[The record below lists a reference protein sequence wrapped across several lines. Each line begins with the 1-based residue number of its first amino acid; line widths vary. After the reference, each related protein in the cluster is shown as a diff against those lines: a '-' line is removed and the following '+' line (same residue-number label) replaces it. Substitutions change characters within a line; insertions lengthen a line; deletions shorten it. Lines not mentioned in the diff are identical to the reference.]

1 MIDGV
6 ALLSSAQM
14 VTATPV
20 SEGSDSV
27 AIAVPANRQL
37 LGISSQ
43 AADSLIAKLQDK
55 QRALEAGTPLDFML
69 LSGASASSEAARMAP
84 REAFLA
90 IPFDRVW
97 RIALDRT
104 GTRSWQPYRL
114 AYAPNGLGQPYWD
127 IEVTL
132 DFKGT
137 IAKVELTYQPPA
149 PF

>member
-1 MIDGV
+1 
-6 ALLSSAQM
+6 M

-20 SEGSDSV
+20 SEGSHSV

-55 QRALEAGTPLDFML
+55 QRALEAGTPLNFML
-69 LSGASASSEAARMAP
+69 LSGTSKSSEVARMTP

-90 IPFDRVW
+90 IPFDKVC

-114 AYAPNGLGQPYWD
+114 AYAPNGLGQPYRD

-132 DFKGT
+132 DFMGT